1 MHWEVTAMNKKFALA
16 GAALASVLTMSATT
30 QVLAQS
36 TYPVDTVTMVVPYA
50 AGGAGD
56 IVGRLVADEL
66 SRRLGVNFVVENV
79 GGASGA
85 IGAEQVS
92 RAPADGSTLLLAGNA
107 IFTTAPHLADVGF
120 EPFEDFVAIANVSE
134 AMRMFVASKTL
145 PVSTVEEFVTYAKEH
160 PGELNY
166 GSVGVGSTGHVTTV
180 DMLSAMGIEAT
191 HIPYKGAA
199 EVVQAVLAGDVQF
212 MIDAAAVAQ
221 ARQDTVTPLA
231 IPGRDQ
237 HPEFPNVPALASA
250 GYDSISGTG
259 WQMVMGPAGLPAEV
273 VSAIEAALQEA
284 NADPAFIDKLGK
296 AGVSP
301 RFMTG
306 SELDAALRS
315 DSERFE
321 VLLTSLGLAQ

>member
-1 MHWEVTAMNKKFALA
+1 MNKIIGAIGMTVVSVLA
-16 GAALASVLTMSATT
+16 GTAATSA
-30 QVLAQS
+30 QD
-36 TYPVDTVTMVVPYA
+36 YPVDTVTMVVPYA

-66 SRRLGVNFVVENV
+66 AKRLGVTFVVENV

-92 RAPADGSTLLLAGNA
+92 RAAPDGGTLLLAGNA

-120 EPFEDFVAIANVSE
+120 DPFADFTPIANVSE
-134 AMRMFVASKTL
+134 AVRMLVASKTL
-145 PVSTVEEFVTYAKEH
+145 PVATLEEFVAYGKEH

-166 GSVGVGSTGHVTTV
+166 GSVGVGSTGHVATV
-180 DMLSAMGIEAT
+180 DMLNVMGIEAT

-212 MIDAAAVAQ
+212 MMDAAAVAQ
-221 ARQDTVTPLA
+221 ARQDAVTPLA
-231 IPGRDQ
+231 IPGSE
-237 HPEFPNVPALASA
+237 PLAEFPDVPALASL

-259 WQMVMGPAGLPAEV
+259 WQLVAAPEGLPADV
-273 VSAIEAALQEA
+273 VAMIEGALQEA
-284 NADPAFIDKLGK
+284 STDPAFVDKLVK

-301 RFMTG
+301 RFMG
-306 SELDAALRS
+306 SAELDAALQS
-315 DSERFE
+315 DYDRFGE
-321 VLLTSLGLAQ
+321 LLGTLGLAK

>member
-1 MHWEVTAMNKKFALA
+1 MLGNKFGATAAATLA
-16 GAALASVLTMSATT
+16 ATLTLASSVAV
-30 QVLAQS
+30 QAQGA
-36 TYPVDTVTMVVPYA
+36 YPVDTVTMVVPYA

-120 EPFEDFVAIANVSE
+120 EPFEDFTAIANVSE
-134 AMRMFVASKTL
+134 AVRMLVSSKSL
-145 PVSTVEEFVTYAKEH
+145 DVSNLEEFVAYGKDH

-166 GSVGVGSTGHVTTV
+166 GSVGVGSTGHVATV
-180 DMLSAMGIEAT
+180 DMLQTMGIEAT

-199 EVVQAVLAGDVQF
+199 EVVQAVLSGDVQF
-212 MIDAAAVAQ
+212 MMDAAAVAQ
-221 ARQDTVTPLA
+221 ARQDTVTALA
-231 IPGRDQ
+231 VPGNE
-237 HPEFPNVPALASA
+237 HLAEFPDVPSLAAL

-259 WQMVMGPAGLPAEV
+259 WQMVMGPAGMPDDAV
-273 VSAIEAALQEA
+273 GMIETALEEA
-284 NADPAFIDKLGK
+284 SADPAFIDKLTK

-301 RFMTG
+301 RFMG
-306 SELDAALRS
+306 GEELETALRS
-315 DSERFE
+315 DYDRFDE
-321 VLLTSLGLAQ
+321 LLTGLGLAQ

>member
-1 MHWEVTAMNKKFALA
+1 MNKSFRIVGLTMASALA
-16 GAALASVLTMSATT
+16 LTAATA
-30 QVLAQS
+30 AQD
-36 TYPVDTVTMVVPYA
+36 YPVDTVTMIVPYA

-66 SRRLGVNFVVENV
+66 ATRLGVTFVVENV

-92 RAPADGSTLLLAGNA
+92 RAEPDGGTLLLAGNA

-120 EPFEDFVAIANVSE
+120 EPFDDFTPIANVSE
-134 AMRMFVASKTL
+134 AVRMFVASKTL
-145 PVSTVEEFVTYAKEH
+145 PVATVEEFVAYAKEH

-199 EVVQAVLAGDVQF
+199 EVVQAVLSGDVQF

-221 ARQDTVTPLA
+221 ARQDTVTALA
-231 IPGRDQ
+231 IPGAE
-237 HPEFPNVPALASA
+237 PLAEFPDVPALASL

-259 WQMVMGPAGLPAEV
+259 WQLVAGPEGMPAEV
-273 VSAIEAALQEA
+273 VSAIETALREA
-284 NADPAFIDKLGK
+284 SEDPAFTDKLVK

-301 RFMTG
+301 RFMG
-306 SELDAALRS
+306 SAELDAALQS
-315 DSERFE
+315 DYERFGE
-321 VLLTSLGLAQ
+321 LIGTLGLAK

>member
-1 MHWEVTAMNKKFALA
+1 MVLQMHWEENMNKTLGLVGMTMASMLAL
-16 GAALASVLTMSATT
+16 TATT
-30 QVLAQS
+30 TAQD
-36 TYPVDTVTMVVPYA
+36 YPVDTVTMVVPYA

-66 SRRLGVNFVVENV
+66 GARLGVTFVVENV

-92 RAPADGSTLLLAGNA
+92 RAEPDGGTLLLAGNA

-120 EPFEDFVAIANVSE
+120 EPFEDFTPIANVSE
-134 AMRMFVASKTL
+134 AVRMFVASKTL
-145 PVSTVEEFVTYAKEH
+145 PVATVEEFVAYAKEH

-199 EVVQAVLAGDVQF
+199 EVVQAVLSGDVQF

-221 ARQDTVTPLA
+221 ARQDAVTPLA
-231 IPGRDQ
+231 IPGNE
-237 HPEFPNVPALASA
+237 PLAEFPDVPALGSL

-259 WQMVMGPAGLPAEV
+259 WQLVAGPEGMPAEAV
-273 VSAIEAALQEA
+273 AMIESALLEASE
-284 NADPAFIDKLGK
+284 DPAFTDKLVK
-296 AGVSP
+296 AGASP
-301 RFMTG
+301 RFMG
-306 SELDAALRS
+306 STELDAALQS
-315 DSERFE
+315 DYDRLGE
-321 VLLTSLGLAQ
+321 LLGNLGLAK

>member
-1 MHWEVTAMNKKFALA
+1 MNKIFGLSGVAMVSALA
-16 GAALASVLTMSATT
+16 VATAAIPAM
-30 QVLAQS
+30 AQD
-36 TYPVDTVTMVVPYA
+36 YPVDTVTMVVPYA

-66 SRRLGVNFVVENV
+66 ATRLGVTFVVENV

-92 RAPADGSTLLLAGNA
+92 RAAPDGGTLLLAGNA

-120 EPFEDFVAIANVSE
+120 DPFTDFTPIANVSE
-134 AMRMFVASKTL
+134 AVRMLVASKTL
-145 PVSTVEEFVTYAKEH
+145 PVATVEEFVAYGKEH

-166 GSVGVGSTGHVTTV
+166 GSVGVGSTGHVATV
-180 DMLSAMGIEAT
+180 DMLNAMGIEAT

-212 MIDAAAVAQ
+212 MLDAAAVAQ

-231 IPGRDQ
+231 VPGSE
-237 HPEFPNVPALASA
+237 HLAEFPDLPSLKTL

-259 WQMVMGPAGLPAEV
+259 WQLVAAPAGMAPDV
-273 VSAIEAALQEA
+273 VAMLENALLEASE
-284 NADPAFIDKLGK
+284 DPAFTDKLVK

-301 RFMTG
+301 RFMT
-306 SELDAALRS
+306 SSMLDSALRS
-315 DSERFE
+315 DYDRFGE
-321 VLLTSLGLAQ
+321 LLGSLGLAK

>member
-1 MHWEVTAMNKKFALA
+1 MNKTFKIAGMALV
-16 GAALASVLTMSATT
+16 SVLALSAATT
-30 QVLAQS
+30 AQD
-36 TYPVDTVTMVVPYA
+36 YPVDTVTMIVPYA

-66 SRRLGVNFVVENV
+66 ATRLGVTFVVENV

-92 RAPADGSTLLLAGNA
+92 RAAPDGGTLLLAGNA

-120 EPFEDFVAIANVSE
+120 EPFEDFTPIANVSE
-134 AMRMFVASKTL
+134 AVRMFVASKTL
-145 PVSTVEEFVTYAKEH
+145 PVATVEEFVAYAKEH

-199 EVVQAVLAGDVQF
+199 EVVQAVLSGDVQF

-231 IPGRDQ
+231 IPGSELLA
-237 HPEFPNVPALASA
+237 EFPDVPALASL

-259 WQMVMGPAGLPAEV
+259 WQLVAGPEGMPAEV
-273 VSAIEAALQEA
+273 VAAIETALKDASE
-284 NADPAFIDKLGK
+284 DPAFTDKLVK

-301 RFMTG
+301 RFMG
-306 SELDAALRS
+306 SAELDAALQS
-315 DSERFE
+315 DYERLGE
-321 VLLTSLGLAQ
+321 LLGALGLAK